1 MATEAVGLRDLRH
14 HAAEYV
20 RRAEAGERI
29 AITDRGRVVAE
40 MGPPSDPANVRLM
53 LTANGLLVRGRGRR
67 LPRPLPAR
75 EGVQLS
81 DKVQQ
86 MRDEERW

>member
-1 MATEAVGLRDLRH
+1 MEPELVGLRELRH
-14 HAAEYV
+14 HAADYV

-53 LTANGLLVRGRGRR
+53 LAANGHLVRGRGRR
-67 LPRPLPAR
+67 LPRPLPPR
-75 EGVQLS
+75 DGVQLS
-81 DKVQQ
+81 EKVQQ